1 MWPWKWNAKNVDADT
16 YHTTFGRS
24 WNLGQITGRTVCV
37 GAWYVCVC
45 ACVSPKFVGI
55 NYSFTIGCGQS
66 QGSPLLELFLFSN
79 KDCKLAV
86 PHCCWCYVLPQ
97 NRRWKMVRAARQ
109 CAFYCVVPQ
118 ASGTMFGGTR
128 EIRGCNGAS
137 QVWSTAAKS
146 PRRSV
151 SHGTSGGVG
160 TGESAIRRSDRLLL
174 DQSPGNSA
182 GNFGPG
188 FWRMLLRLLLIDLA
202 GKESIREGCGK
213 WNHRPGLSFGQVLFD
228 WHQNSAGRWYE

>member
-1 MWPWKWNAKNVDADT
+1 M
-16 YHTTFGRS
+16 
-24 WNLGQITGRTVCV
+24 
-37 GAWYVCVC
+37 
-45 ACVSPKFVGI
+45 
-55 NYSFTIGCGQS
+55 
-66 QGSPLLELFLFSN
+66 
-79 KDCKLAV
+79 
-86 PHCCWCYVLPQ
+86 
-97 NRRWKMVRAARQ
+97 RAARQ

-174 DQSPGNSA
+174 DQSPET
-182 GNFGPG
+182 P
-188 FWRMLLRLLLIDLA
+188 REILVLDLA
-202 GKESIREGCGK
+202 HAIAT
-213 WNHRPGLSFGQVLFD
+213 
-228 WHQNSAGRWYE
+228 SAY